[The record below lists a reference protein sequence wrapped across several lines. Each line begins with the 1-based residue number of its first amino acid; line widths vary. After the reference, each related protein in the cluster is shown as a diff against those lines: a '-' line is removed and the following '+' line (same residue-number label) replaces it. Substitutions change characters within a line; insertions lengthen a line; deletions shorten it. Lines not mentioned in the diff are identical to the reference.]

1 MIKIVIQGE
10 KAVVHGPLPMT
21 FLPQL
26 GILEGR
32 KTYRNDMCVEFEA
45 SPGNI
50 RSLRESGF
58 SIDWEDHSSTLK
70 EMRELEAL
78 ATQHQAP
85 RLELG
90 GYEPRHEL
98 YEFQKRALALMGD
111 RKAYGLFLDMG
122 MGKTAILVANA
133 GQLHRERK
141 LTGVLVIAPKGVHVQ
156 WIEEQVPEHLDPR
169 TRWSGII
176 WRNGGAMSPSFMKDD
191 SYPLFWFAM
200 NTDSLRTDKGIQ
212 AANHFLTVHSGRSMI
227 IVDESHSIKSY
238 SAKRTREII
247 KLGRQ
252 ATFRRI
258 ATGTPIS
265 RNVTDLWSQFMFL
278 DKQILGH
285 NTLTNFR
292 SRYCVMGGFEG
303 RQILGAKNQEELYK
317 LIAPHSYRL
326 TKAEALDL
334 PEKVYM
340 RRPYEMGAETKRI
353 YKEIKTTLLADI
365 AGHRIDAK
373 NALVALVKLQ
383 QILSGFVPQ
392 EQTPWFKLDFSRER
406 LDELLEVV
414 RQVEG
419 PVVIWARF
427 THDIKRIT
435 AALHDEEGHGSVV
448 TYYGETS
455 PTEREVAKRLF
466 LGGASRFFVANPAAG
481 GSGLNLQGACQ
492 TVVYFSNSFNA
503 IDRWQSEDRTHR
515 IGMHGS
521 VTYIDLVARGSI
533 DAKILANLA
542 AKRSMSD
549 MTLDQI
555 RKLFED
561 EG

>member
-10 KAVVHGPLPMT
+10 KAVVHGPLPMN

-32 KTYRNDMCVEFEA
+32 KTYRKDMCVEFEA

-85 RLELG
+85 QLNLG
-90 GYEPRHEL
+90 DYEPRREL
-98 YEFQKRALALMGD
+98 YDFQKSALALMGD
-111 RKAYGLFLDMG
+111 RRAYGLFLDMG

-133 GQLHRERK
+133 GALHRERK
-141 LTGVLVIAPKGVHVQ
+141 LTGVLVIAPKGVHAQ
-156 WIEEQVPEHLDPR
+156 WIEEQVPEHLDPY
-169 TRWSGII
+169 TPWAGVIWNGKKVPPSGS
-176 WRNGGAMSPSFMKDD
+176 AKDG
-191 SYPLFWFAM
+191 LVWFAM
-200 NTDSLRTDKGIQ
+200 NTDALRTEKGLRE
-212 AANHFLTVHSGRSMI
+212 ANYFLTMHQGKSMI

-238 SAKRTREII
+238 SAQRTREIV
-247 KLGRQ
+247 KLGRE

-278 DKQILGH
+278 NPKILGH

-292 SRYCVMGGFEG
+292 SRYCVMGGFQG
-303 RQILGAKNQEELYK
+303 KQILGAKNLEELYG

-326 TKAEALDL
+326 TKVEALDL
-334 PEKVYM
+334 PEKIYM

-353 YKEIKTTLLADI
+353 YKEIKTTLLAEI
-365 AGHRIDAK
+365 AGHKIDAK

-392 EQTPWFKLDFSRER
+392 EQAPGWTLDFSRER

-414 RQVEG
+414 QQVEG

-427 THDIKRIT
+427 THDIKRIVR
-435 AALHDEEGHGSVV
+435 ALQDEEGHGCAVA
-448 TYYGETS
+448 YYGETS

-533 DAKILANLA
+533 DTKILANLA

-549 MTLDQI
+549 LTLDQI
-555 RKLFED
+555 RKLFD
-561 EG
+561 EEG

>member
-10 KAVVHGPLPMT
+10 KAVAHGPLPMS

-26 GILEGR
+26 SLLGGR
-32 KTYRNDMCVEFEA
+32 KTYRKDMCVEFEA
-45 SPGNI
+45 SPANI

-58 SIDWEDHSSTLK
+58 SIDWEDHSSALK

-85 RLELG
+85 QLNLG
-90 GYEPRHEL
+90 DYEPRREL
-98 YEFQKRALALMGD
+98 YDFQKSALALMGD
-111 RKAYGLFLDMG
+111 RRAYGLFLDMG

-133 GQLHRERK
+133 GALHRERK
-141 LTGVLVIAPKGVHVQ
+141 LTGVLVIAPKGVHAQ
-156 WIEEQVPEHLDPR
+156 WIEEQVPEHLDPY
-169 TRWSGII
+169 TPWAGAIWNGKKVPPSGS
-176 WRNGGAMSPSFMKDD
+176 AKDG
-191 SYPLFWFAM
+191 LAWFAM
-200 NTDSLRTDKGIQ
+200 NTDALRTEKGLRE
-212 AANHFLTVHSGRSMI
+212 ANYFLTMHQGKSMI

-238 SAKRTREII
+238 SAQRTREIV
-247 KLGRQ
+247 KLGRE

-278 DKQILGH
+278 NPKILGH

-292 SRYCVMGGFEG
+292 SRYCVMGGFQG
-303 RQILGAKNQEELYK
+303 KQILGAKNLEELYG

-353 YKEIKTTLLADI
+353 YKEIKTTLLAEI
-365 AGHRIDAK
+365 AGHKIDAK

-392 EQTPWFKLDFSRER
+392 EQAPGWTLDFSRER

-427 THDIKRIT
+427 THDIKRIVR
-435 AALHDEEGHGSVV
+435 ALQDEEGHGCAVA
-448 TYYGETS
+448 YYGETS

-533 DAKILANLA
+533 DTKILANLA

-549 MTLDQI
+549 LTLDQI
-555 RKLFED
+555 RKLFD
-561 EG
+561 EEG